1 MTVRVPSVDARILAA
16 MGFNPYRK
24 YKATPTDY
32 VLLATVGLAAAGMVV
47 WAVFS

>member
-1 MTVRVPSVDARILAA
+1 MPVRVPPGGGPILAA

-32 VLLATVGLAAAGMVV
+32 VMLAAVGIVAAGLVI
-47 WAVFS
+47 WGLFS